1 MKKRCNK
8 AALIS
13 AALLVILPLAA
24 GCSSLE
30 QKKTETA
37 KWAVYWYLCGSNLES
52 KRGAASAD
60 IEELL
65 QVHLKDDVK
74 VVVQTGGS
82 MEWKR
87 KDVGADKLCRFVY
100 NKKGWKKRKNW
111 MRPIWERRKPLP
123 ISLITVRKIIRLNT
137 VW

>member
-1 MKKRCNK
+1 MGGILVLMRKQPGIK
-8 AALIS
+8 A
-13 AALLVILPLAA
+13 
-24 GCSSLE
+24 
-30 QKKTETA
+30 
-37 KWAVYWYLCGSNLES
+37 
-52 KRGAASAD
+52 GAASAD

-100 NKKGWKKRKNW
+100 NKKAGKSGRTGCGQYGNAGNLY
-111 MRPIWERRKPLP
+111 RFP
-123 ISLITVRKIIRLNT
+123 
-137 VW
+137 